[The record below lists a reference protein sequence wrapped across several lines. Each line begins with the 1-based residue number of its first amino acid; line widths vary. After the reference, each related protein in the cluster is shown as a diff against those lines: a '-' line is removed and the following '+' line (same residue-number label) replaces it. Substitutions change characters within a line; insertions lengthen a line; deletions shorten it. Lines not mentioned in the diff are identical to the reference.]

1 MEQLVEFLTN
11 DFLGKSI
18 WLWFVFLILVGALLA
33 FDLGVLHKEDKELG
47 VGESLILSAFY
58 IAIAAAFG
66 GWLWWS
72 MGPTSGMEYFTGY
85 ALEKALSIDNVFVI
99 SLIFSYFAIPAK
111 YQYRAL
117 LWGILAVL
125 VLRGIMIGLGA
136 ALVQQYEWVLFFF
149 GAFLIVTG
157 IKMLVM
163 GESEQDVSKNPIV
176 RFLSKRMRISTE
188 LHGSHFFVR
197 KPDPQTGKLERFA
210 TPLFLALVV
219 INIADLVFAVDSVPA
234 IFAITTD
241 TYIVFTANIM
251 AILGLRALYFAL
263 AAMVHRFEYLKYA
276 LAIVLVFIGLKIFW
290 NQIVGKLDPAI
301 SLGVTLSLIAGGV
314 VFSLGKTRAAATDD
328 SVHHPPANP
337 LADSIGTRPSAR
349 HPRLPDDYR
358 SRPGA
363 LPRLGAILIRPTTA
377 AGYGP
382 SPTPTPSA
390 PAAPYRAAPRGARR

>member
-1 MEQLVEFLTN
+1 MDLLADFLTS
-11 DFLGKSI
+11 DFIGQSV
-18 WLWFVFLILVGALLA
+18 WLWLVFAVVVGALLA
-33 FDLGVLHKEDKELG
+33 FDLGVLHKHDRELG
-47 VGESLILSAFY
+47 VGESLVLSAFY
-58 IAIAAAFG
+58 IAIALVFG
-66 GWLWWS
+66 AWLWWS

-117 LWGILAVL
+117 LWGIIAVL

-136 ALVQQYEWVLFFF
+136 ALVQQYEWVLYIF
-149 GAFLIVTG
+149 GAFLIATG

-176 RFLSKRMRISTE
+176 RFLSKRMRVTTE
-188 LHGSHFFVR
+188 LHGSRFFVR
-197 KPDPQTGKLERFA
+197 KPDPQTGKLARFA

-276 LAIVLVFIGLKIFW
+276 LAIVLVFIGAKIFW
-290 NQIVGKLDPAI
+290 NQIVSKVDPAI

-314 VFSLGKTRAAATDD
+314 LFSLWKTRVAATHETA
-328 SVHHPPANP
+328 SHSPTTP
-337 LADSIGTRPSAR
+337 LPDAIGPRPSAR
-349 HPRLPDDYR
+349 PAGDD
-358 SRPGA
+358 
-363 LPRLGAILIRPTTA
+363 
-377 AGYGP
+377 
-382 SPTPTPSA
+382 
-390 PAAPYRAAPRGARR
+390 